1 MPEYSHKRGSRPC
14 PIELPHLEYSHD
26 ALEPHISSAT
36 LKTHHGKHH
45 KAYVEKTN
53 ALIADTPLARR
64 IAGRNRAPCR
74 AAARARQRDD
84 QAVQPGGTGLESR
97 VLLALAARAEPTKP
111 QGALGDAIR
120 GTFGSQSQFEDA
132 LKTAATEQFASGW
145 AWLVLDGHT
154 LRITTTGNADTPIVH
169 GQRPLLAIDVWEHAY
184 YLDYHEKR
192 PEHLAAVI
200 GHLLDWDFAA
210 RNFQA

>member
-1 MPEYSHKRGSRPC
+1 MS
-14 PIELPHLEYSHD
+14 IELPHLEYSYD

-53 ALIADTPLARR
+53 ALIAGTPLAGASLEEIVRHAAQRR
-64 IAGRNRAPCR
+64 AHEGAMSKLFNQAAQAWNHAFYWRSLRAPGS
-74 AAARARQRDD
+74 ARA
-84 QAVQPGGTGLESR
+84 
-97 VLLALAARAEPTKP
+97 

-120 GTFGSQSQFEDA
+120 GTFGSQPQFEEA
-132 LKTAATEQFASGW
+132 LKSAAIDQFASGW

-154 LRITTTGNADTPIVH
+154 LRITTTGNADTPLVH
-169 GQRPLLAIDVWEHAY
+169 GQRPLLAIDLWEHAY
-184 YLDYHEKR
+184 YLDYHERR

-200 GHLLDWDFAA
+200 GHLLNWDFAA
-210 RNFQA
+210 RNFQPS

>member
-1 MPEYSHKRGSRPC
+1 MS
-14 PIELPHLEYSHD
+14 IELPHLEYSHD

-36 LKTHHGKHH
+36 LKAHHGKHH
-45 KAYVEKTN
+45 RAYVDKTN
-53 ALIADTPLARR
+53 ALIAGTPLADASLEAIVRHAAQRR
-64 IAGRNRAPCR
+64 AHESAMTKLFNQAAQAWSHAFYWQSLRAP
-74 AAARARQRDD
+74 
-84 QAVQPGGTGLESR
+84 SR
-97 VLLALAARAEPTKP
+97 SKP

-120 GTFGSQSQFEDA
+120 GTFGSQPQFEEA
-132 LKTAATEQFASGW
+132 FKTAGVEQFGSGW
-145 AWLVLDGHT
+145 VWLVLDGHT

-200 GHLLDWDFAA
+200 GHLLNWDFAM
-210 RNFQA
+210 RNLEAL